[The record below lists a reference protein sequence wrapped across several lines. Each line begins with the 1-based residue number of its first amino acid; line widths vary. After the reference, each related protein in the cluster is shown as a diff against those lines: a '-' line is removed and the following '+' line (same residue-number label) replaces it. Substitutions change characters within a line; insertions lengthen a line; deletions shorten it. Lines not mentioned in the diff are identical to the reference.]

1 MVEAEGFCLLS
12 LLSYR
17 IVIGLAF
24 EIFFCSFFPTLKE
37 TFNLSLETTKEGTV
51 FKFKSS
57 QDLLNHPIAS
67 HLTGGKTESQ

>member
-24 EIFFCSFFPTLKE
+24 EIFLCSFFPTLKE

-51 FKFKSS
+51 FKFK
-57 QDLLNHPIAS
+57 DLLNHPIAS